1 MDLKGGIILNK
12 LKVIQVGAG
21 RFGQSWLKNIL
32 NYPHADLVAV
42 VDMLPEN
49 LNQVMISTGLNKHQL
64 FTRIDDAF
72 ENVAAD
78 LVLIVTP
85 PKTHK
90 EIAVEAL
97 NRGFHIML
105 EKPLAH
111 TYEEAIQLLEM
122 SRINDRKI
130 CVSQNYR
137 WRTPILTIKNL
148 ISSQNIGNISYIE
161 YQFRKSIKFG
171 GWRDE
176 YEEILIQDMSIHH
189 FDIMRF
195 LLGKEPEEII
205 AQSFSPSWSWF
216 KGNPV
221 ASVFI
226 RFHDDIFVNYFG
238 SWVSRGQETSWN
250 GDIRIV
256 GEKGAVELINDKV
269 YLYPLT
275 YTQGSKPVEIT
286 PVKTLYDDR
295 TASLHNMVE
304 SIHKDIRPLTS
315 IEDNIY
321 SFELTC
327 AAIESARQGKKVS
340 MKTFSQVNTSSGP

>member
-1 MDLKGGIILNK
+1 
-12 LKVIQVGAG
+12 
-21 RFGQSWLKNIL
+21 
-32 NYPHADLVAV
+32 
-42 VDMLPEN
+42 
-49 LNQVMISTGLNKHQL
+49 TGLNKHQL

-148 ISSQNIGNISYIE
+148 IVSQNIGNISYIE

-176 YEEILIQDMSIHH
+176 
-189 FDIMRF
+189 
-195 LLGKEPEEII
+195 
-205 AQSFSPSWSWF
+205 
-216 KGNPV
+216 
-221 ASVFI
+221 
-226 RFHDDIFVNYFG
+226 
-238 SWVSRGQETSWN
+238 
-250 GDIRIV
+250 
-256 GEKGAVELINDKV
+256 
-269 YLYPLT
+269 
-275 YTQGSKPVEIT
+275 
-286 PVKTLYDDR
+286 
-295 TASLHNMVE
+295 
-304 SIHKDIRPLTS
+304 
-315 IEDNIY
+315 
-321 SFELTC
+321 
-327 AAIESARQGKKVS
+327 
-340 MKTFSQVNTSSGP
+340 